1 MAQLAKLTRPKLH
14 QVLPRERLFE
24 RLDACRERPMTWV
37 TGPPGAGKSALVASY
52 VEGRRLGGIWYQVDP
67 GDRNLETFFHY
78 LSRAAL
84 DGSRK
89 KKLVLPQFGAEH
101 RADLSGFARLYFRA
115 LFESLKAPAI
125 VVLDNY
131 HELPAGSE
139 LHGLLD
145 IIAREIPEG
154 FAIVAT
160 SRSDPPDECATLR
173 ALDRLAVVDWD
184 DLRLTLDETRRIAAL
199 RHVVDETLVQGMH
212 EHAGGWP
219 VGLTLSLEQVKRGVG
234 GPASQESQSREVLFN
249 YFAGQ
254 IVASLPA
261 AGREQLMRVALLP
274 RATAAQASAIAGD
287 AGVASLLESL
297 YRKRLF
303 VERRGDSFQF
313 HDLFR
318 AFLLDELERTHA
330 MDEAN
335 RLRIAAAGL
344 LAEADQVEAAFV
356 LATQARDWTFAASLM
371 LRFAPRLFEMG
382 RAPVLRDWF
391 AALPAPMVDA
401 SPWLTLWQG
410 VSLSPVA
417 PLQARE
423 RFEAAFSRF
432 PPEEKIGRILAS
444 GAILMT
450 HYLEFDHGAVDRWLD
465 ELLPLLADPPVFP
478 AVAAELRT
486 LSALSFALSYQRPRS
501 ELTEPCLARIRTLL
515 SSAELPINARVEA
528 ATLLLAHYQIAADF
542 EEASRIIAMAAA
554 WTADPQLTPTY
565 RALWTLQLGHC
576 RVKQGLYDE
585 AMRTYEL
592 AEAIAR
598 DNALVLMPLR
608 VYVHIGRAT
617 VALCLGDADVA
628 EAERQRAASH
638 WTFARR
644 LDRALDAGLRA
655 SIASHRG
662 ETAEAIAC
670 GSEQLQRL
678 DECGPVWLRCFA
690 RLQQALILVDAGDES
705 DAEVH
710 GLVAQARALLEGT
723 CLSRLA
729 VAADC
734 VEAYASLRKH
744 EPVQVRELL
753 ERCVAGAQS
762 HQGLY
767 YLRMHPQ
774 ALSTVFGA
782 ALACGIETDYVRRV
796 IREMGLRAPASPPDA
811 WPWPYEIR
819 MLGRFEVLRE
829 GRPLEFSRKLP
840 RKTLALLKAIVALG
854 AGSVSEQRLIDTLW
868 PDEEGDA
875 AARALDAT
883 VLRLRSLL
891 GDASVVNQRGGSISL
906 DLDRVWVDVAAFE
919 QFLAAAQSASHR
931 RAPSEMHHLDR
942 ALGLYQGAF
951 LTEDEGE
958 GWPVAVRERL
968 RGRFIHALGQY
979 AERLEAA
986 GEEEAAIRAYLRG
999 IDADA
1004 AVESFYQGLM
1014 RCYQRM
1020 DRRSEGIA
1028 AYQRLKQILSIT
1040 LGLAP
1045 SAASERLYQALR
1057 QQ

>member
-52 VEGRRLGGIWYQVDP
+52 VQGRRLDGIWYQVDP

-78 LSRAAL
+78 LSRAA
-84 DGSRK
+84 GEASRK
-89 KKLVLPQFGAEH
+89 RKTVLPQFSAEH
-101 RADLSGFARLYFRA
+101 RADLPGFARLYFRA
-115 LFESLKAPAI
+115 LFESLKAPAV
-125 VVLDNY
+125 VVLDNF
-131 HELPAGSE
+131 HELPAGSD
-139 LHGLLD
+139 LHGLLE

-154 FAIVAT
+154 FALLAT
-160 SRSDPPDECATLR
+160 SRSDPPDECAALR

-184 DLRLTLDETRRIAAL
+184 DLRLTLDETRKIAAL
-199 RHVVDETLVQGMH
+199 RNVVDETLVQGMH
-212 EHAGGWP
+212 ERAGGWP

-234 GPASQESQSREVLFN
+234 GPASQEAQSREVLFN

-261 AGREQLMRVALLP
+261 ANREQLMRVSLLP
-274 RATAAQASAIAGD
+274 RATAAQAETMADD
-287 AGVASLLESL
+287 AGATALLESL
-297 YRKRLF
+297 YRKRVF
-303 VERRGDSFQF
+303 VERRGDAYQF

-318 AFLLDELERTHA
+318 AYLLDEFERTHA
-330 MDEAN
+330 PAEAD

-344 LAEADQVEAAFV
+344 LADADDVESSFALAAK
-356 LATQARDWTFAASLM
+356 AQDWGFAASLLM
-371 LRFAPRLFEMG
+371 RFAPRLFEMG
-382 RAPVLRDWF
+382 RTAVLRDWF
-391 AALPAPMVDA
+391 ALLPPALVDA
-401 SPWLTLWQG
+401 SAWLTLWQG

-423 RFEAAFSRF
+423 RFEASYSRF
-432 PPEEKIGRILAS
+432 PPEDRMGRVLAS

-450 HYLEFDHGAVDRWLD
+450 HYLEFDHGAVDYWLD
-465 ELLPLLADPPVFP
+465 ELLPLLAGPIPFP
-478 AVAAELRT
+478 APAAEQRT
-486 LSALSFALSYQRPRS
+486 LSALLFALGYQRPRR
-501 ELTEPCLARIRTLL
+501 ELVEPCVARTRQLL
-515 SSAELPINARVEA
+515 SAAELPINARIDA
-528 ATLLLAHYQIAADF
+528 ATLLLAHYQIAAEF
-542 EEASRIIAMAAA
+542 EEASRIIAMVEP
-554 WTADPQLTPTY
+554 WLADPNLSANY
-565 RALWTLQLGHC
+565 RALWTMQLAHC
-576 RVKQGLYDE
+576 RVKQGLDGE
-585 AMRTYEL
+585 AARFYEL
-592 AEAIAR
+592 AETIAR

-617 VALCLGDADVA
+617 LALCVGDPEAA
-628 EAERQRAASH
+628 EAERVLAASH
-638 WTFARR
+638 WTFVRR
-644 LDRALDAGLRA
+644 LDRAIDAGLRA
-655 SIASHRG
+655 SIAMHRG
-662 ETAEAIAC
+662 ETREALAC
-670 GSEQLQRL
+670 AREQLQRL
-678 DECGPVWLRCFA
+678 EEVGPVWLRCFG
-690 RLQQALILVDAGDES
+690 RLQLALILIDADDG
-705 DAEVH
+705 AEVPR
-710 GLVAQARALLEGT
+710 LLEEARALLADS
-723 CLSRLA
+723 CLSRLGNA
-729 VAADC
+729 VDC
-734 VEAYASLRKH
+734 VEAYARLREG
-744 EPVQVRELL
+744 EPALAREAI
-753 ERCVAGAQS
+753 ERCLSGPQS
-762 HQGLY
+762 HHGLY

-774 ALSTVFGA
+774 VLSTVFGA
-782 ALACGIETDYVRRV
+782 ALADGIQVDYVRRV
-796 IREMGLRAPASPPDA
+796 IREWGLRAPASPPDA

-854 AGSVSEQRLIDTLW
+854 AGSASEQRLIDTLW

-883 VLRLRSLL
+883 VLRLRGLL

-919 QFLAAAQSASHR
+919 QSLAAAQLASHR
-931 RAPSEMHHLDR
+931 RDPAEMRHLDR
-942 ALGLYQGAF
+942 ALALYQGAF
-951 LTEDEGE
+951 LAEDEGE

-979 AERLEAA
+979 AEWLEAA
-986 GEEEAAIRAYLRG
+986 GEVEAAIQAYLRG

-1014 RCYQRM
+1014 RCYQRL

-1045 SAASERLYQALR
+1045 SAASERLYQGLR